1 MNFSNGVNSVVKAID
16 VGNHQNQAFALSLSF
31 KQNRDYFVKEVSHS
45 AHPWSLAFF
54 SSSHFLSNNED
65 N

>member
-1 MNFSNGVNSVVKAID
+1 MNISKGVNSVVKAID
-16 VGNHQNQAFALSLSF
+16 VVSHQNQAFVLSLNF

-45 AHPWSLAFF
+45 AHPWCLAFF
-54 SSSHFLSNNED
+54 SSFHFLSNNED